1 MIQCKT
7 MTLQG
12 HQCIYPVGHS
22 GSHYAPTDGLD
33 HSDDIRIKVLR
44 DALAEAEARHR
55 ALVEQH
61 ALDVAIVR
69 RETALR
75 CRNIAQSASSR
86 PNAYMQ
92 ITEEFGL

>member
-1 MIQCKT
+1 

-33 HSDDIRIKVLR
+33 HSDDIRIKVLS

-75 CRNIAQSASSR
+75 CASIARERGDCHGTLVAENIVK
-86 PNAYMQ
+86 
-92 ITEEFGL
+92 EFG